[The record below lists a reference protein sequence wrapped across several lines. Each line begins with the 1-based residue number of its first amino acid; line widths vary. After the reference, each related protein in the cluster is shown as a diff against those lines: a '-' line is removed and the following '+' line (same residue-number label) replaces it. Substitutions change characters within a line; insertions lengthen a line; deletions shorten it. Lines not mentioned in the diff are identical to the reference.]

1 MDLAYLMERPDVRA
15 CVLETVETKDT
26 WTATAL
32 RDALEELDAFRSHG
46 LGPEDVGE
54 LVKQNG
60 VYADALYG
68 IVQRLREVVEDDE
81 RLRHPA
87 ADVPARR
94 ASKHGTIIRDP
105 HVIALLT
112 EMLAC
117 IESATDG

>member
-1 MDLAYLMERPDVRA
+1 MDLTYLMERPDVRA
-15 CVLETVETKDT
+15 CVLATVETKDT

-32 RDALEELDAFRSHG
+32 RDALEELDEYRKQG
-46 LGPEDVGE
+46 LEPEDVGE

-60 VYADALYG
+60 IYADALYDMG
-68 IVQRLREVVEDDE
+68 CALRDAVDTDE

-94 ASKHGTIIRDP
+94 ASKHGEIIRDP

-117 IESATDG
+117 IESATDD